1 MKRLSITL
9 LLAVVSYVSRG
20 QGSLPAAD
28 KGDEQGL
35 ATQKGAARDQAAID
49 DALNGW
55 WKHSMETHESRISW
69 WREAKFG
76 CFIHWGVYAVPGGE
90 WNGKEVGGYA
100 EHLMRKEKI
109 PRSVYI
115 EQLVK
120 PFNPTAFDADAWVRT
135 IKAAGMH
142 YLVITAKHHDGV
154 AMYPSAVSDVSI
166 SASAFHRDPMAE
178 LSAACKKYGI
188 KFGFYYSHA
197 FDWEHPDA
205 PGNDWDYD
213 NPGGDKL
220 LHGGTSWFNVHPEL
234 LPKAVKY
241 VNEKSI
247 PQIQELIRKYHPD
260 ILWFDTPSKLPLSEN
275 IRILKAIREIDN
287 QVVVN
292 GRLAR
297 SSDIS
302 FGDYK
307 NTADRPAEFFPVSG
321 DWEAIPT
328 TNESYGY
335 SKYDNSHKPAEFF
348 IRLLAKAAA
357 RGGNL
362 LMNIGPMGNG
372 VIDPRDTVIL
382 HSIGAWMQQNG
393 ESIYGTTA
401 SPLPLQP
408 WGESTRKGKRLY
420 LHVFQWPENAPLY
433 VGGLAGNVSK
443 AWLLTDARQ
452 QALQVTRV
460 NDKDVTIQLPATAPD
475 TMNSVIVLEMEKM
488 LTDSIRVLGTKQ
500 KSPNILLAFDGTL
513 HGGGFK
519 YGDGKAPRYYVF
531 DWLKPEQYVSW
542 TFRVPEAGARC
553 RVAIKYAADAATG
566 SNTFTVKA
574 NGQTLRGKTQ
584 PVTDMKGETIISQE
598 LGVLRLPAGVH
609 TLEVHPAHINGK
621 ELMKLF
627 EITLTPIS
635 YKEEM

>member
-9 LLAVVSYVSRG
+9 LFALIYFVSRG

-35 ATQKGAARDQAAID
+35 AAQKGAARDQAAID
-49 DALNGW
+49 EALNGW
-55 WKHSMETHESRISW
+55 WKRSMETHESRISW

-76 CFIHWGVYAVPGGE
+76 CFIHWGVYSVPGGE
-90 WNGKEVGGYA
+90 WNGQKVDGYA

-115 EQLVK
+115 EKVVK
-120 PFNPTAFDADAWVRT
+120 PFNPTAFDADAWVKM
-135 IKAAGMH
+135 IKAAGMR

-154 AMYPSAVSDVSI
+154 AMYPSAVSNVSI
-166 SASAFHRDPMAE
+166 SASAFQRDPMAE
-178 LSAACKKYGI
+178 LSAACRKYGI

-205 PGNDWDYD
+205 PGNDWDYN

-234 LPKAVKY
+234 LPKAVRY

-287 QVVVN
+287 KVVVN

-297 SSDIS
+297 SSEIS

-307 NTADRPAEFFPVSG
+307 NTADRPAEFFPVTG

-382 HSIGAWMQQNG
+382 HSIGAWIQQNG

-401 SPLPLQP
+401 SPLPLQA
-408 WGESTRKGKRLY
+408 WGESTRKDKHLY
-420 LHVFQWPENAPLY
+420 LHVFQWPQGAPLY
-433 VGGLAGNVSK
+433 VGGLRGNVSK
-443 AWLLTDARQ
+443 AWLLSDAHQ
-452 QALQVTRV
+452 QALPVTRV
-460 NDKDVTIQLPATAPD
+460 NDKDINIQLPAIAPD

-488 LTDSIRVLGTKQ
+488 LTDSIRVLGTIRGN
-500 KSPNILLAFDGTL
+500 PNVLLAFDGTL
-513 HGGGFK
+513 HGRGFK
-519 YGDGKAPRYYVF
+519 YGDGKATKYYVF
-531 DWLKPEQYVSW
+531 DWTKQEQYVSW
-542 TFRVPEAGARC
+542 TFRVPENGARC
-553 RVAIKYAADAATG
+553 MVNIKYAADASTG
-566 SNTFTVKA
+566 SNTFTIKA
-574 NGQTLRGKTQ
+574 NGQTLKGKTQ
-584 PVTDMKGETIISQE
+584 AVTAKGETIVSQE
-598 LGVLRLPAGVH
+598 LGALRFAPGVY
-609 TLEVHPAHINGK
+609 TLEMRPENISGK

-635 YKEEM
+635 YKEEI

>member
-1 MKRLSITL
+1 MQKLSFTL
-9 LLAVVSYVSRG
+9 LLAVTSFIVQAQS
-20 QGSLPAAD
+20 QLPAAD

-35 ATQKGAARDQAAID
+35 AAQKGAARDQAAID
-49 DALNGW
+49 EAMNGW
-55 WKHSMETHESRISW
+55 WKHSMETHESRIGW

-76 CFIHWGVYAVPGGE
+76 CFIHWGVYSAAGGE
-90 WNGKEVGGYA
+90 WKGKEVGGYA

-109 PRSVYI
+109 PRTVYL

-120 PFNPTAFDADAWVRT
+120 PFNPAAFDADAWVRA
-135 IKAAGMH
+135 IKAAGMR

-154 AMYPSAVSDVSI
+154 AMYPSAVSGFSI
-166 SASAFHRDPMAE
+166 GASGFHRDPMQE
-178 LSAACKKYGI
+178 LSAACKKYGVR
-188 KFGFYYSHA
+188 FGFYYSHA

-213 NPGGDKL
+213 NPAGDKQ
-220 LHGGTSWFNVHPEL
+220 LHGGINWFNVHPEL

-287 QVVVN
+287 HVVVN

-297 SSDIS
+297 TTDIS

-307 NTADRPAEFFPVSG
+307 NTADRPAEFYPVSG

-335 SKYDNSHKPAEFF
+335 SKYDNSHKPAAFF
-348 IRLLAKAAA
+348 IRLLAKAGA

-372 VIDPRDTVIL
+372 VIDLRDTVIL
-382 HSIGAWMQQNG
+382 HRIGVWMQQNG

-401 SPLPLQP
+401 TPLPLQP
-408 WGESTRKGKRLY
+408 WGESTRKGNRLY
-420 LHVFQWPENAPLY
+420 LHVFHWPEKAPLY
-433 VGGLAGNVSK
+433 VGGLKGEVDK
-443 AWLLTDARQ
+443 AWLLTDPRR
-452 QALQVTRV
+452 QALAVKRV
-460 NDKDVTIQLPATAPD
+460 NDRDITIQLPATVPD
-475 TMNSVIVLEMEKM
+475 TMNSVIVLEMKTM
-488 LTDSIRVLGTKQ
+488 LTDSIRVLDTHIL
-500 KSPNILLAFDGTL
+500 PNVLLAFDGTL
-513 HGGGFK
+513 HSKGFK
-519 YGDGKAPRYYVF
+519 YGDGKAPKYYVF
-531 DWLKPEQYVSW
+531 DWTKQDQYVSW
-542 TFRVPEAGARC
+542 TFRLPAAARFQ
-553 RVAIKYAADAATG
+553 VQIKYAADANTG
-566 SNTFTVKA
+566 SNAFALNV

-584 PVTDMKGETIISQE
+584 PVSSSGEEIISQN
-598 LGVLRLPAGVH
+598 LGTLSLPAGTH
-609 TLEVHPAHINGK
+609 TMDIRPENIAGK

-627 EITLTPIS
+627 EITLTPA
-635 YKEEM
+635 E

>member
-9 LLAVVSYVSRG
+9 LLAAISLVSRG

-35 ATQKGAARDQAAID
+35 AAQKGAARDQATID

-55 WKHSMETHESRISW
+55 WKRSMETHETRISW

-76 CFIHWGVYAVPGGE
+76 CFIHWGVYSVPGGE

-100 EHLMRKEKI
+100 EHLMRKEQI

-115 EQLVK
+115 EKVVK
-120 PFNPTAFDADAWVRT
+120 PFNPKAFDADAWVKT
-135 IKAAGMH
+135 IKAAGMR

-154 AMYPSAVSDVSI
+154 AMYPSKVSDVSI
-166 SASAFHRDPMAE
+166 SASTFKRDPMAE

-188 KFGFYYSHA
+188 RFGFYYSHA

-213 NPGGDKL
+213 NPGGDKQ
-220 LHGGTSWFNVHPEL
+220 LHGGINWFNVHPEL
-234 LPKAVKY
+234 LSKAVKY

-297 SSDIS
+297 SAEMS

-307 NTADRPAEFFPVSG
+307 NTADRPAEFFPVTG

-335 SKYDNSHKPAEFF
+335 SKYDNSHKPANFF

-372 VIDPRDTVIL
+372 IIDPRDTVIL
-382 HSIGAWMQQNG
+382 HSVGMWMQQNG
-393 ESIYGTTA
+393 ESIYGTSA
-401 SPLPLQP
+401 SPLPLQA
-408 WGESTRKGKRLY
+408 WGESTRKGNRLY
-420 LHVFQWPENAPLY
+420 LHVFQWPEKAPLY
-433 VGGLAGNVSK
+433 VGGLMGNVSK

-452 QALQVTRV
+452 RALPVTRV
-460 NDKDVTIQLPATAPD
+460 NDRDVTIQLPATVPD

-488 LTDSIRVLGTKQ
+488 LTDSIRVLGTTRKI
-500 KSPNILLAFDGTL
+500 PNVLLAFDGTL
-513 HGGGFK
+513 HGRGFK

-531 DWLKPEQYVSW
+531 DWTKQEQYVSW
-542 TFRVPEAGARC
+542 TFRVLQAGARYK
-553 RVAIKYAADAATG
+553 VEIKYAADAGTG
-566 SNTFTVKA
+566 SNTFTVHA
-574 NGQTLRGKTQ
+574 NGQTLKGTTQ
-584 PVTDMKGETIISQE
+584 PVNAKGETISSQE
-598 LGVLRLPAGVH
+598 LGVLQFTPGVH
-609 TLEVHPAHINGK
+609 TLEIRPENISGK

-635 YKEEM
+635 DKE

>member
-1 MKRLSITL
+1 MQKLSFTL
-9 LLAVVSYVSRG
+9 LLAVTSFIAQAQS
-20 QGSLPAAD
+20 QLPAAD

-35 ATQKGAARDQAAID
+35 AAQKGAARDQAAID
-49 DALNGW
+49 EALNGW

-76 CFIHWGVYAVPGGE
+76 CFIHWGVYSAAGGE
-90 WNGKEVGGYA
+90 WKGKEVGGYA

-109 PRSVYI
+109 PRAVYL
-115 EQLVK
+115 EQLIK
-120 PFNPTAFDADAWVRT
+120 PFNPAAFDADAWVRA
-135 IKAAGMH
+135 IKAAGMR

-154 AMYPSAVSDVSI
+154 AMYPSTVSNFSI
-166 SASAFHRDPMAE
+166 SASSFHRDPMQE

-188 KFGFYYSHA
+188 RFGFYYSHA

-213 NPGGDKL
+213 NPAGDKQL
-220 LHGGTSWFNVHPEL
+220 NGGINWFNIHPEL
-234 LPKAVKY
+234 LPKAIKY

-287 QVVVN
+287 HVVVN

-297 SSDIS
+297 TADIS

-307 NTADRPAEFFPVSG
+307 NTADRPAEFYPVSG

-335 SKYDNSHKPAEFF
+335 SKYDNSHKPAAFF
-348 IRLLAKAAA
+348 IRLLAKASA

-382 HSIGAWMQQNG
+382 HRVGVWMQQNG

-408 WGESTRKGKRLY
+408 WGESTRKGNRLY
-420 LHVFQWPENAPLY
+420 LHVFHWPEKAPLY
-433 VGGLAGNVSK
+433 VAGLKGDVSK
-443 AWLLTDARQ
+443 AWLLTDPRR
-452 QALQVTRV
+452 QALTVKRV
-460 NDKDVTIQLPATAPD
+460 NDRDITIQLPATAPD
-475 TMNSVIVLEMEKM
+475 TMNSVIVLDMKTV
-488 LTDSIRVLGTKQ
+488 LTDSIRVLDTHTL
-500 KSPNILLAFDGTL
+500 PNVLLAFDGML
-513 HGGGFK
+513 HGNGFK
-519 YGDGKAPRYYVF
+519 YGDGKAPKYYVF
-531 DWLKPEQYVSW
+531 DWTRQDQYVSW
-542 TFRVPEAGARC
+542 TFRLPAAARFS
-553 RVAIKYAADAATG
+553 VQIKYAADANTG
-566 SNTFTVKA
+566 SNAFSINV
-574 NGQTLRGKTQ
+574 NGQTLQGKIQ
-584 PVTDMKGETIISQE
+584 PVSSKGEEIINQN
-598 LGVLRLPAGVH
+598 LGTLSLPAGIH
-609 TLEVHPAHINGK
+609 TLDIRPENIVGK

-627 EITLTPIS
+627 EITLTQAN
-635 YKEEM
+635 

>member
-1 MKRLSITL
+1 M
-9 LLAVVSYVSRG
+9 LLAVTSFIVQAQR
-20 QGSLPAAD
+20 QLPAAD

-35 ATQKGAARDQAAID
+35 AAQKGAARDQAAID
-49 DALNGW
+49 EAMNGW
-55 WKHSMETHESRISW
+55 WKHSMETHESRIGW

-76 CFIHWGVYAVPGGE
+76 CFIHWGVYSAAGGE
-90 WNGKEVGGYA
+90 WKGKEVGGYA

-109 PRSVYI
+109 PRAVYL

-120 PFNPTAFDADAWVRT
+120 PFNPAAFDADAWVRA
-135 IKAAGMH
+135 IKAAGMR

-154 AMYPSAVSDVSI
+154 AMYPSAVSSFSI
-166 SASAFHRDPMAE
+166 GASGFHRDPMQE

-188 KFGFYYSHA
+188 RFGFYYSHA

-213 NPGGDKL
+213 NPAGDKQ
-220 LHGGTSWFNVHPEL
+220 LHGGINWFNVHPEL

-287 QVVVN
+287 HVVVN

-297 SSDIS
+297 TADIS

-307 NTADRPAEFFPVSG
+307 NTADRPAEFYPVSG

-335 SKYDNSHKPAEFF
+335 SKYDNSHKPAAFF

-382 HSIGAWMQQNG
+382 HRIGVWMQQNG

-401 SPLPLQP
+401 TPLPLQP
-408 WGESTRKGKRLY
+408 WGESTRKGNRLY
-420 LHVFQWPENAPLY
+420 LHVFHWPEKAPLY
-433 VGGLAGNVSK
+433 VGGLKGEVDK
-443 AWLLTDARQ
+443 AWLLTDPQR
-452 QALQVTRV
+452 QALALKRV
-460 NDKDVTIQLPATAPD
+460 NDRDITIQLPATAPD
-475 TMNSVIVLEMEKM
+475 TMNSVIVLEMKTM
-488 LTDSIRVLGTKQ
+488 LTDSIRVLDTHTL
-500 KSPNILLAFDGTL
+500 PNVLLAFDGTL
-513 HGGGFK
+513 HGKGFK
-519 YGDGKAPRYYVF
+519 YGDGKAPKYYVF
-531 DWLKPEQYVSW
+531 DWTKQDQYVSW
-542 TFRVPEAGARC
+542 TFRLPAAARFQ
-553 RVAIKYAADAATG
+553 VQIKYAADASTG
-566 SNTFTVKA
+566 SNAFALNV
-574 NGQTLRGKTQ
+574 NGQTLSGKTQ
-584 PVTDMKGETIISQE
+584 PVSSSREEIISQN
-598 LGVLRLPAGVH
+598 LGTLSLPAGTH
-609 TLEVHPAHINGK
+609 TMDIRPENIAGK

-627 EITLTPIS
+627 EITLTPA
-635 YKEEM
+635 E